1 MRRLAGLCASI
12 IGVGALVGVLLA
24 QGPADDV
31 ARAQTGMPAA
41 PSAPGA
47 AGTGAMMGGGMM
59 GGGMMG
65 MGGAAA
71 TDAAPAAPTV
81 TVTRQ
86 VKDDLAEGDDVVVD
100 VVNGAT
106 LQLQNGVDGQ
116 VFVRLDG
123 VVLPRES
130 VRLRSDW
137 TKVEGTGD
145 PWDWRRFD
153 GALYKDATIPDIE
166 TYRKG
171 EDELR
176 AFVMD
181 TVVNRTVTVEKV
193 GDFLQA
199 NGKTI
204 PAVKITYTRPEIL
217 IGQDTSPFDLNAEV
231 IAKTK
236 ALGLWNCMWD
246 RGKPKAFDCSTQ
258 RWAN

>member
-1 MRRLAGLCASI
+1 
-12 IGVGALVGVLLA
+12 
-24 QGPADDV
+24 
-31 ARAQTGMPAA
+31 
-41 PSAPGA
+41 
-47 AGTGAMMGGGMM
+47 MM
-59 GGGMMG
+59 

-71 TDAAPAAPTV
+71 APAEVAPAAPAITI
-81 TVTRQ
+81 TRQ
-86 VKDDLAEGDDVVVD
+86 VKELGEGEDVVVD

-123 VVLPRES
+123 VILPRES

-137 TKVEGTGD
+137 AKVEGSGD

-153 GALYKDATIPDIE
+153 GLLYKKAIIPDIE
-166 TYRKG
+166 TYRQG

-176 AFVMD
+176 AFVLD
-181 TVVNRTVTVEKV
+181 TIGNRTVQVEKV

-204 PAVKITYTRPEIL
+204 PAVRVTYTRPQIL
-217 IGQDTSPFDLNAEV
+217 IGQDTGPFDLNAEV

-246 RGKPKAFDCSTQ
+246 NGRPKKFNSSTQ
-258 RWAN
+258 TWAR